1 MQFARS
7 RLALIISLTWL
18 LALSG
23 CGHDQA
29 LDFISIE
36 PDNVTIT
43 GAGLEIHY
51 TALGHYSHPPNTKDI
66 TELVTWASS
75 APQIISVDQ
84 HGVAT
89 SGLGCGTNLEITATS
104 DTRTPK
110 SNSVVVGRVTV
121 NVKQPAGSNANC
133 T

>member
-1 MQFARS
+1 MQFATS
-7 RLALIISLTWL
+7 KLALIIALTWF

-29 LDFISIE
+29 LEFISVE
-36 PDNVTIT
+36 PGNVTIT
-43 GAGLEIHY
+43 GAGLDIHY
-51 TALGHYSHPPNTKDI
+51 IALGHYSHPPNTKDI
-66 TELVTWASS
+66 TDIVTWSSS

-84 HGVAT
+84 NGVAT

-121 NVKQPAGSNANC
+121 NVKQPGNPNC
-133 T
+133 S